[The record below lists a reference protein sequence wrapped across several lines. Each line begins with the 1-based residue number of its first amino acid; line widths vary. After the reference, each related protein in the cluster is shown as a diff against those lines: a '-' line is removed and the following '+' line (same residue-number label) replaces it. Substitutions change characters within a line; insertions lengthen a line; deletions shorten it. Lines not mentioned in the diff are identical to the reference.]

1 MFTCKSTK
9 QRMLCA
15 NATWLLLFGKSRK
28 VLLLLY
34 STSSLV
40 PSIKTPE
47 QSAAI
52 SLVYAERGCISSI
65 VLYNV
70 PNTVTHTQSWV
81 LRHLINLYITYSSTV
96 PLLLSQLLSLFP
108 QEIQPNQVHC
118 SLCSFVDPRGITLH
132 LTRHITFKSSLG
144 CPFLS
149 LCPQLHNHWIPLS
162 APTTSQVSTH
172 LPMIAVFLALL
183 SLGISISS
191 PSLSISLPLPS
202 LFSFY
207 RATYFFP
214 ICIAELSYL
223 TELTNKGSSRYQR
236 LFL

>member
-149 LCPQLHNHWIPLS
+149 AKWARS
-162 APTTSQVSTH
+162 AGIRVIIM
-172 LPMIAVFLALL
+172 MIMSIKCTQS
-183 SLGISISS
+183 SLS
-191 PSLSISLPLPS
+191 PSNGKIFV
-202 LFSFY
+202 LF
-207 RATYFFP
+207 
-214 ICIAELSYL
+214 C
-223 TELTNKGSSRYQR
+223 
-236 LFL
+236 